1 MAFNEHGAGKPAAD
15 IVAALRR
22 PDVYPGAATASVEVH
37 ETHISV
43 VFLAGD
49 RAYKLKK
56 PLLLPF
62 VDYSTP
68 ARRRQMCEEELRL
81 NRRLAPDVYLGVSSV
96 VIDAAGSARLGAPDD
111 PQAVDYLVVMRRFDE
126 RRTLGALVTREGVCR
141 RTLES
146 VGARIAAFHAS
157 ADAIGA
163 ETATAALHAAL
174 AENTNTLM
182 ALAPNRDFARRVA
195 GLERFGL
202 AFLAARRGELEARA
216 SNGRVR
222 DGHGD
227 LRAEHILLE
236 RGVEVVDCVEF
247 DPALRIVDVACDIAF
262 LTMDLE
268 RLGAPAAAEAV
279 LAGYRAAGG
288 DAGDDALVAFFSAY
302 RALVRAKVAL
312 VRASQSGAPAGVAA
326 TAEVHLALAERFAW
340 RARALAPLILAGL
353 SASGKTRIATELA
366 TRSGLPHL
374 NSDPVRKRLA
384 GVAAAAHAGAAAYG
398 ESFNR
403 RTYEELGRLAGEAIA
418 RNGGAL
424 VDATF
429 RLAEDR
435 AAFVDGLGALPRTAV
450 FIECRAPVSVRIERA
465 RRRAVDPAAMSDAD
479 ERVVRAQCDDG
490 RIDEDIPAAQHVTL
504 RTDRALEDVIEDLA
518 AFLDARLARTSP

>member
-1 MAFNEHGAGKPAAD
+1 MASTDHRAEKPDAD
-15 IVAALRR
+15 VVAALSRA
-22 PDVYPGAATASVEVH
+22 DAYPGTPADVEIR

-43 VFLAGD
+43 VFLVGD

-68 ARRRQMCEEELRL
+68 ARRRHMCEEELRL

-96 VIDAAGSARLGAPDD
+96 VIDKSGSATLKAPDD
-111 PQAVDYLVVMRRFDE
+111 PLAVDYIVVMRRFDE
-126 RRTLGALVTREGVCR
+126 RRALAALITHEGVGR
-141 RTLES
+141 QTLES
-146 VGARIAAFHAS
+146 VGARLAEFHAR

-163 ETATAALHAAL
+163 EDATAALHAAL
-174 AENTNTLM
+174 AENTDTLM
-182 ALAPNRDFARRVA
+182 ALAPNPDFARRVA

-202 AFLAARRGELEARA
+202 AFFATRREELEARA
-216 SNGRVR
+216 RNGRVR

-227 LRAEHILLE
+227 LRAEHVLLE
-236 RGVEVVDCVEF
+236 HGVEVVDCVEF

-279 LAGYRAAGG
+279 LAGYRAVGG

-312 VRASQSGAPAGVAA
+312 VRASQPGAPAGVSA
-326 TAEVHLALAERFAW
+326 TADVHLALAERFAW
-340 RARALAPLILAGL
+340 RARALSPLILAGL

-366 TRSGLPHL
+366 ARSGLPHL

-384 GVAAAAHAGAAAYG
+384 GVTPAAHAGAAAYG

-403 RTYEELGRLAGEAIA
+403 RTYEELGRLAAEAIA

-429 RLAEDR
+429 RRAEDR
-435 AAFVDGLGALPRTAV
+435 AAFVAGLGGFPSSAV
-450 FIECRAPVSVRIERA
+450 FVECRAPISVRIERV
-465 RRRAVDPAAMSDAD
+465 RRRAADPDAVSDAD
-479 ERVVRAQCDDG
+479 ELVVRAQTDDG

-518 AFLDARLARTSP
+518 ALLDARLAGSSP